1 MNTFLVYLGLNVLDI
16 LLTLEGIHRG
26 FSEGNSLA
34 IWLMRIFG
42 IISGL
47 LLLKAVALI
56 YGFVL
61 LYFNQIRQL
70 RLCNILYTCIAIIPW
85 ILVLMGVIK

>member
-16 LLTLEGIHRG
+16 LLTLEGMHRG
-26 FSEGNSLA
+26 FPEGNPIA

-42 IISGL
+42 IVFGL
-47 LLLKAVALI
+47 LLLKAIALI
-56 YGFVL
+56 YGFIL
-61 LYFNQIRQL
+61 LHFNQIKQL
-70 RLCNILYTCIAIIPW
+70 RLCNIFYIYIAIIPW